1 MTTTRLPILRAAL
14 AALLVALV
22 VAGLGGEPVR
32 AASSVGVDAR
42 VLLGGRYEAGGWAAV
57 SVTLVNESSP
67 TEGYL
72 TAETDAGIVR
82 RYVEM
87 PAGAR
92 KVVTLYVRPGGFQS
106 RLTVRYEEPN
116 GTVETTADVRVLE
129 TSGRQIAVVGDADG
143 MLRPQLAGGPT
154 QGAPDPLSL
163 TIADLPERPEPLDG
177 LSVIVWAGDAG
188 ALTEGQRRS
197 LERWVADGGQLV
209 VAGGADWQART
220 GGIEHL
226 LPIQDLAAVDAV
238 DHAPLAAWAGTDE
251 ALGPDTIVTG
261 TLRDGAH
268 LLVAGAD
275 GAPMAAWQAVGS
287 GRVVLFGTDLALD
300 AYRTWPGSPLLWSR
314 VLDAGWLLSE
324 FFGGGF
330 PDRDATSSSM
340 AQALNTLPSLDVPPA
355 ELLLALIVAYILLI
369 GPISYLLLRRID
381 RRELA
386 WVTAPL
392 LVIVFTAASYG
403 IGVALKGTDVIVNQI
418 AVLRSTSGGTLA
430 SVEAYAGVFSPTR
443 GTYDVLVEAD
453 ALVAPMRADQF
464 FDGQAAAARMTAD
477 QGEPARLHDLLVAA
491 RGFEYVRA
499 DAVVAHE
506 SPLKVTWSSDGSDLV
521 GTVTNV
527 GAEPLDD
534 VAFVGNVGGE
544 MIGDLAPGASGE
556 FRIAREGLSQSSA
569 SDQVYGFGGFNS
581 SDPERRRIA
590 ARRSVIDALVGYGG
604 WMPVGSE
611 LGGYGGRGPYLI
623 GWRSGEGPTP
633 ITLDGVET
641 QRFAELVEVVA
652 IRPGMGMG
660 EVVVGPGQMSISIT
674 TDGGAA
680 LLDSATV
687 ALGGE
692 AGASAIFSISL
703 PLEAS
708 EMEVT
713 TLELIAGPDPATAI
727 MDGGVFPGLW
737 PPGYSV
743 EVRDP
748 RVGEWMVVG
757 DLSEGNRIVIDDPS
771 GAVSAAG
778 RIDVRVTAGTPD
790 RNFGDPSVFIT
801 ARVEGVIAP

>member
-1 MTTTRLPILRAAL
+1 MTTIRVPVLRAAL
-14 AALLVALV
+14 AAVLVALV
-22 VAGLGGEPVR
+22 VGTVGVTPVR
-32 AASSVGVDAR
+32 AASAVAIDAR
-42 VLLGGRYEAGGWAAV
+42 VLLGGRYETGGWAAV
-57 SVTLVNESSP
+57 AVTLVNESSP
-67 TEGYL
+67 TDGYL

-92 KVVTLYVRPGGFQS
+92 KVVTLYVRPGGFQ
-106 RLTVRYEEPN
+106 RQLTVRYEEPN
-116 GTVETTADVRVLE
+116 GVVETVAEVRVLE
-129 TSGRQIAVVGDADG
+129 VSGRQIAVVGDADG

-177 LSVIVWAGDAG
+177 LSVVVWAGDAG
-188 ALTEGQRRS
+188 ALSEAQRRS

-209 VAGGADWQART
+209 VVGGADWQART
-220 GGIEHL
+220 AGIEHL
-226 LPIQDLAAVDAV
+226 LPIEGLAAVDGV
-238 DHAPLAAWAGTDE
+238 DHAPLAAWVGSDE
-251 ALGPDTIVTG
+251 ALGPDTIATG
-261 TLRDGAH
+261 TLGEGARA
-268 LLVAGAD
+268 LVTSAD
-275 GAPMAAWQAVGS
+275 GAPMAAWRAVGS

-300 AYRTWPGSPLLWSR
+300 AYRTWAGSPLLWSR
-314 VLDAGWLLSE
+314 VIDGGWLLSE

-330 PDRDATSSSM
+330 VDREATSSSM

-369 GPISYLLLRRID
+369 GPVSYLVLRRID

-386 WVTAPL
+386 WLTAPL

-403 IGVALKGTDVIVNQI
+403 IGIALKGTDIIVNQI
-418 AVLRSTSGGTLA
+418 AVLRSSSGGTLA
-430 SVEAYAGVFSPTR
+430 TVEAYAGVYSPTR
-443 GTYDVLVEAD
+443 GTYDVIVEAD

-464 FDGQAAAARMTAD
+464 FDGQAGGARLTAD

-499 DAVVAHE
+499 DAMVAHE
-506 SPLKVTWSSDGSDLV
+506 SPLVVTWSSNDGELI

-527 GAEPLDD
+527 GTEPLSD
-534 VAFVGNVGGE
+534 VAFISSGGGE
-544 MIGDLAPGASGE
+544 MIGDLAPGATGE

-581 SDPERRRIA
+581 SDPERRQIV
-590 ARRSVIDALVGYGG
+590 ARRGVIDALVGYGG
-604 WMPVGSE
+604 WMPVDAE
-611 LGGYGGRGPYLI
+611 LSGYGGRGPFVI

-633 ITLDGVET
+633 IALDGVET
-641 QRFAELVEVVA
+641 LRFAELVEVVA
-652 IRPGMGMG
+652 IRPGVGG
-660 EVVVGPGQMSISIT
+660 GSVVFGPGDMSISVA
-674 TDGGAA
+674 TDGGAT

-687 ALGGE
+687 ALGGD
-692 AGASAIFSISL
+692 AGASAVFSISL

-708 EMEVT
+708 ELEVT
-713 TLELIAGPDPATAI
+713 AIELIAGTDPGMAI
-727 MDGGVFPGLW
+727 VEGGAFPGLW

-748 RVGEWMVVG
+748 VTGEWSVVG
-757 DLSEGNRIVIDDPS
+757 DLSAGNRIAIDDPS
-771 GAVSAAG
+771 GAINAAG
-778 RIDVRVTAGTPD
+778 RIDVRVTAGVPNP
-790 RNFGDPSVFIT
+790 NFGDPSVFVT

>member
-1 MTTTRLPILRAAL
+1 MTTIRLPVLRAAF
-14 AALLVALV
+14 AAVLVALV
-22 VAGLGGEPVR
+22 VAGIGVAPVR
-32 AASSVGVDAR
+32 AASAVTIDAR
-42 VLLGGRYEAGGWAAV
+42 VLLGGRYESGGWAAV
-57 SVTLVNESSP
+57 AVTLVNESAP
-67 TEGYL
+67 TDGYV

-92 KVVTLYVRPGGFQS
+92 KVVTLYVRPGGFQ
-106 RLTVRYEEPN
+106 RQLTVRYEEPN
-116 GTVETTADVRVLE
+116 GTVETTAEVRVLE
-129 TSGRQIAVVGDADG
+129 VSGRQIAVVGDPEG

-163 TIADLPERPEPLDG
+163 TVADLPERPEPLAG
-177 LSVIVWAGDAG
+177 ISALVWAGDAG
-188 ALTEGQRRS
+188 ALSEGQRRS

-209 VAGGADWQART
+209 VVGGADWQART
-220 GGIEHL
+220 SGLEHL
-226 LPIQDLAAVDAV
+226 LPVERLTAVDGV
-238 DHAPLAAWAGTDE
+238 DHAPLASWVGSEEPLEPGTVATGPLRPDAH
-251 ALGPDTIVTG
+251 ALVTS
-261 TLRDGAH
+261 
-268 LLVAGAD
+268 AD
-275 GAPMAAWQAVGS
+275 GTPMAAWRSVGS

-300 AYRTWPGSPLLWSR
+300 AYRSWAGSPLLWSR
-314 VLDAGWLLSE
+314 VLDTGWLLSE

-330 PDRDATSSSM
+330 DDREATSSSM

-369 GPISYLLLRRID
+369 GPISYLVLRRID

-392 LVIVFTAASYG
+392 LVIVFTASSYG

-430 SVEAYAGVFSPTR
+430 AVESYAGVYSPTR
-443 GTYDVLVEAD
+443 GTYDVVVEAD
-453 ALVAPMRADQF
+453 ALVAPMRADPF
-464 FDGQAAAARMTAD
+464 EGQGGASSMTTD

-499 DAVVAHE
+499 DTVVAHE
-506 SPLKVTWSSDGSDLV
+506 SPLEVTWSSEGGDVV

-527 GAEPLDD
+527 GAEPLTD
-534 VAFVGNVGGE
+534 VAFVSNGGGE
-544 MIGDLAPGASGE
+544 MVGDLAPGASGE
-556 FRIAREGLSQSSA
+556 FRVEREGLSQSPA
-569 SDQVYGFGGFNS
+569 SDDVYGFPAFNN
-581 SDPERRRIA
+581 SDPERRRVA

-611 LGGYGGRGPYLI
+611 LSGYGGRGPYLI
-623 GWRSGEGPTP
+623 GWRTGDGPTP
-633 ITLDGVET
+633 IALDGVET
-641 QRFAELVEVVA
+641 LRFAELVEVVA
-652 IRPGMGMG
+652 IRPGIGTG
-660 EVVVGPGQMSISIT
+660 EVVVGPGQMSISVA

-687 ALGGE
+687 ALGGA
-692 AGASAIFSISL
+692 AGASAIFGISL

-708 EMEVT
+708 DMEVT
-713 TLELIAGPDPATAI
+713 AIELIAGTDPSMAI
-727 MDGGVFPGLW
+727 MDGGGFPGAW
-737 PPGYSV
+737 PEGYSV

-748 RVGEWMVVG
+748 RTGDWSVVG
-757 DLSEGNRIVIDDPS
+757 DLSAGNRIELDDPA
-771 GAVSAAG
+771 GALSAAG
-778 RIDVRVTAGTPD
+778 RIDVRVTAGAPD
-790 RNFGDPSVFIT
+790 PNFGDPGVFVT

>member
-1 MTTTRLPILRAAL
+1 MTTIRPPIPRAAL
-14 AALLVALV
+14 AAVLAVLV
-22 VAGLGGEPVR
+22 VASLGGGIVR
-32 AASSVGVDAR
+32 AASSVALDAR

-67 TEGYL
+67 TDGYL

-92 KVVTLYVRPGGFQS
+92 KVVTLYVRPGGFQQQ
-106 RLTVRYEEPN
+106 LTVRYEEPN
-116 GTVETTADVRVLE
+116 GTVETTAAVRVLE
-129 TSGRQIAVVGDADG
+129 VSGRQIAVVGDAEG

-163 TIADLPERPEPLDG
+163 TIADLPERPEPLGG
-177 LSVIVWAGDAG
+177 LSVVVWTGDAG

-220 GGIEHL
+220 AGIEHL
-226 LPIQDLAAVDAV
+226 LPIENLGAVDAV
-238 DHAPLAAWAGTDE
+238 DHAPLAAWVGTNE
-251 ALGPDTIVTG
+251 PLGSDTIVTG

-268 LLVAGAD
+268 LLVTSAD

-314 VLDAGWLLSE
+314 VLDTGWLLSE
-324 FFGGGF
+324 LFGGGF
-330 PDRDATSSSM
+330 PDREATSSSM

-369 GPISYLLLRRID
+369 GPISYLVLRRVD

-392 LVIVFTAASYG
+392 LVIVFTASSYG

-464 FDGQAAAARMTAD
+464 FDGQADAPRMTAD

-499 DAVVAHE
+499 DAVVPHE
-506 SPLKVTWSSDGSDLV
+506 SPLEVTWASEARDLV

-527 GAEPLDD
+527 GSEPLAD
-534 VAFVGNVGGE
+534 VAFVSNGGGE

-556 FRIAREGLSQSSA
+556 FRIAREGISQSSA

-611 LGGYGGRGPYLI
+611 LDGYGGRGPYLI

-633 ITLDGVET
+633 IALDGVET
-641 QRFAELVEVVA
+641 QRFAELVEVIA
-652 IRPGMGMG
+652 IRPGIGVG
-660 EVVVGPGQMSISIT
+660 EVVVGAGQMSVSIT
-674 TDGGAA
+674 TDGGAT

-692 AGASAIFSISL
+692 AGASAIFGISL

-713 TLELIAGPDPATAI
+713 ALELIAGPDPGTAI
-727 MDGGVFPGLW
+727 MDGGAFPGLW

-748 RVGEWMVVG
+748 RNGEWSVVG
-757 DLSEGNRIVIDDPS
+757 DLSEGNRIEIDDPS

-790 RNFGDPSVFIT
+790 PNFGDPSVFIT
-801 ARVEGVIAP
+801 AQAEGVIAP

>member
-1 MTTTRLPILRAAL
+1 MTTIRLPVLRAAL
-14 AALLVALV
+14 AAVLVALV
-22 VAGLGGEPVR
+22 VAGAGGKPVR
-32 AASSVGVDAR
+32 AASSVAIDAR
-42 VLLGGRYEAGGWAAV
+42 VLLGGRYEVGGWAAV
-57 SVTLVNESSP
+57 AVTLVNESSP
-67 TEGYL
+67 TDGYL

-92 KVVTLYVRPGGFQS
+92 KVVTLYVRPGGFQ
-106 RLTVRYEEPN
+106 RQLTVRYEEPN
-116 GTVETTADVRVLE
+116 GVVETTAEVRVLE
-129 TSGRQIAVVGDADG
+129 VSGRQIAVVGDADG

-154 QGAPDPLSL
+154 RGAPDPLAL
-163 TIADLPERPEPLDG
+163 TMADLPERPEPLGG
-177 LSVIVWAGDAG
+177 LSVVVWAGDAG
-188 ALTEGQRRS
+188 ALTEGQRGS

-209 VAGGADWQART
+209 VVGGADWQART
-220 GGIEHL
+220 AGIEHL
-226 LPIQDLAAVDAV
+226 LPVEELAAVDGV
-238 DHAPLAAWAGTDE
+238 DHGPLADWAGSDE
-251 ALGPDTIVTG
+251 ALGPDTIATG
-261 TLRDGAH
+261 TLRAGARA
-268 LLVAGAD
+268 LVASAA
-275 GAPMAAWQAVGS
+275 GAPMAAWQTVGS
-287 GRVVLFGTDLALD
+287 GRVVLFGTDLARD
-300 AYRTWPGSPLLWSR
+300 AYRSWTGSPLLWSR
-314 VLDAGWLLSE
+314 VLDGGWVLSE

-330 PDRDATSSSM
+330 PDREAASSSM

-369 GPISYLLLRRID
+369 GPISYVVLRRID

-386 WVTAPL
+386 WLTAPL
-392 LVIVFTAASYG
+392 LVIVFTASSYG

-430 SVEAYAGVFSPTR
+430 SVEAYAGVYSPTR
-443 GTYDVLVEAD
+443 GTYDVIVEAD

-464 FDGQAAAARMTAD
+464 FDGQGSVARLTAD

-499 DAVVAHE
+499 DAVVAHA
-506 SPLKVTWSSDGSDLV
+506 SPLEVTWSAEDGDLV
-521 GTVTNV
+521 GTVSNV
-527 GAEPLDD
+527 GTELLTD
-534 VAFVGNVGGE
+534 VAFVSSGGGE
-544 MIGDLAPGASGE
+544 MIGDLAPGATGE
-556 FRIAREGLSQSSA
+556 FRITRSGFSQSSA

-581 SDPERRRIA
+581 SDPERRRIV

-611 LGGYGGRGPYLI
+611 LSGYGGRGPYLI

-633 ITLDGVET
+633 IALDGVET

-652 IRPGMGMG
+652 IRPGVGIG
-660 EVVVGPGQMSISIT
+660 EVVVGPGQMSISVAT
-674 TDGGAA
+674 AGGAT
-680 LLDSATV
+680 LLDSAIV

-692 AGASAIFSISL
+692 AGANAVFSISL

-713 TLELIAGPDPATAI
+713 AIELIAGTDPGQAI
-727 MDGGVFPGLW
+727 MDGGAFPGMW

-748 RVGEWMVVG
+748 VTGDWTVVG
-757 DLSEGNRIVIDDPS
+757 DLSAGNRIEIENPS
-771 GAVSAAG
+771 GAISAAG
-778 RIDVRVTAGTPD
+778 RIDVRVTAGAPD
-790 RNFGDPSVFIT
+790 PSFGDPSVFVT

>member
-1 MTTTRLPILRAAL
+1 MTTIRLPILRAAL
-14 AALLVALV
+14 AAGLVALV
-22 VAGLGGEPVR
+22 VAGPGAGLVR
-32 AASSVGVDAR
+32 AASSVAIDAR

-67 TEGYL
+67 TDGFL

-92 KVVTLYVRPGGFQS
+92 KVVTLYVRPGGFQQQ
-106 RLTVRYEEPN
+106 LTVRYEEPN
-116 GTVETTADVRVLE
+116 GVVETTAAVRVLE
-129 TSGRQIAVVGDADG
+129 GSRRQIAIVGDAEG
-143 MLRPQLAGGPT
+143 MLRPQMAGGPNR
-154 QGAPDPLSL
+154 GAPDPLSL
-163 TIADLPERPEPLDG
+163 TIADLPERPEPLGG
-177 LSVIVWAGDAG
+177 LSAVVWVGDAG
-188 ALTEGQRRS
+188 SLSDDQRRS
-197 LERWVADGGQLV
+197 LERWVSDGGQLV
-209 VAGGADWQART
+209 VAGGPDWQART
-220 GGIEHL
+220 AGLEHL
-226 LPIQDLAAVDAV
+226 LPIEGLAAVDAV
-238 DHAPLAAWAGTDE
+238 DHAPLAAWVGTDE
-251 ALGPDTIVTG
+251 VLAPDTIVTG

-268 LLVAGAD
+268 ALVASPD

-287 GRVVLFGTDLALD
+287 GRVVLFGTDLARD
-300 AYRTWPGSPLLWSR
+300 AYRSWPGAPLLWSR

-369 GPISYLLLRRID
+369 GPISYIVLRRVD

-386 WVTAPL
+386 WVTAPV
-392 LVIVFTAASYG
+392 LVVVFTASSYG

-418 AVLRSTSGGTLA
+418 AVLRSTPGGTLA

-443 GTYDVLVEAD
+443 ATYDVLVEAD
-453 ALVAPMRADQF
+453 ALVAPMRADPF
-464 FDGQAAAARMTAD
+464 FDGQGGAAQLTAD

-499 DAVVAHE
+499 DALVAHE
-506 SPLKVTWSSDGSDLV
+506 SPLAVTWAADGSDLV
-521 GTVTNV
+521 GRVTNV
-527 GAEPLDD
+527 GTEQLGD
-534 VAFVGNVGGE
+534 VAFVSYGGGE

-569 SDQVYGFGGFNS
+569 SDQIYGFGGFNS

-590 ARRSVIDALVGYGG
+590 ARRGVIDALVGYGG

-611 LGGYGGRGPYLI
+611 LDGYGGRGPYLV

-633 ITLDGVET
+633 ITLEGVET

-652 IRPGMGMG
+652 IRPGIGVG
-660 EVVVGPGQMSISIT
+660 EVVVGPGQMSISVT

-680 LLDSATV
+680 LLDAASV

-692 AGASAIFSISL
+692 SGASATFTISL

-713 TLELIAGPDPATAI
+713 SLELIAGPDPGTAI
-727 MDGGVFPGLW
+727 SDGGVFPGLW

-748 RVGEWMVVG
+748 RSGEWSLLG
-757 DLSEGNRIVIDDPS
+757 DLSEDSRFQIDDPV

-778 RIDVRVTAGTPD
+778 RIDVRVTAGAPD
-790 RNFGDPSVFIT
+790 PNFGDPSVFVT
-801 ARVEGVIAP
+801 ARAVGVIEP